1 MGIDLFS
8 NLQYIVRPIM
18 KRTTRKRAV
27 EKYSRRYSVIAGILL
42 VLVAALIIMSIVSF
56 SPSDYTAG
64 MNKILYSKELSN
76 RGGVAGAYL
85 ARFLIRKTGYLSL
98 LLTLILVIWGINRI
112 TGKNGLRTFKITVF
126 ILISYI
132 LLATL
137 VSLPIKSGENSIAGS
152 LGSSLAQL
160 AGNWFGSIGAYFVV
174 GAVLLL
180 VLTIATGLDIASV
193 FPHREKLPAHLKERK
208 SKVDSEQ
215 EKKRQELIEEY
226 KRSQEEKFRRFQKSE
241 SYGELRPG
249 ERLIPPPKVEEE
261 VEEFKPPAILR
272 KKAIE
277 ELESAAPETTAEEGK
292 KEEEQPAVP
301 KPHRIEEK
309 EAASI
314 EEKTETP
321 NELEEPSVQVAETS
335 GFQPPPVTLLELPLE
350 RVSVSDD
357 ELASKAKLLVDKLTS
372 FNVTGEVKRII
383 PGPVVTRFELKPDE
397 GIKVSRII
405 SLEDDLALAL
415 KARSVRILA
424 PVPGKDVVGIE
435 IPNDSRET
443 VHIRE
448 IIASKEFA
456 NNRSPLAFALG
467 KDVSGNP
474 VIADLDKMPH
484 LLVAGATGS
493 GKSVCINSIITSLIY
508 RNSPKELRFI
518 LIDPKRLEL
527 SLYNDIPYLAH
538 PVITE
543 HEYAKLALKQATEE
557 MDSRYRALEKLN
569 VRNLGEYNKKS
580 EEPLPFIVVVI
591 DELAD
596 LMVRGAAEVEENIT
610 RLAQMARAV
619 GIHLIVATQRPSVD
633 VITGLIK
640 ANFPARIA
648 FKTRSKIDSR
658 TIIDM
663 NGAEVLLGSGDMLF
677 LPPWRAE
684 PVRVH
689 GSYIS
694 TEETERLVEY
704 IKKFPNPYPQ
714 IQLKELEERQ
724 ARELVRD
731 ELFEEAAKIVVM
743 YQQGSSSFLQRKL
756 RVGYTRAASL
766 IDQLESAGIVGPH
779 EGSKAREVIPKT
791 LDELDDILNNL

>member
-1 MGIDLFS
+1 
-8 NLQYIVRPIM
+8 
-18 KRTTRKRAV
+18 
-27 EKYSRRYSVIAGILL
+27 
-42 VLVAALIIMSIVSF
+42 
-56 SPSDYTAG
+56 
-64 MNKILYSKELSN
+64 
-76 RGGVAGAYL
+76 
-85 ARFLIRKTGYLSL
+85 
-98 LLTLILVIWGINRI
+98 
-112 TGKNGLRTFKITVF
+112 
-126 ILISYI
+126 
-132 LLATL
+132 
-137 VSLPIKSGENSIAGS
+137 
-152 LGSSLAQL
+152 
-160 AGNWFGSIGAYFVV
+160 
-174 GAVLLL
+174 
-180 VLTIATGLDIASV
+180 
-193 FPHREKLPAHLKERK
+193 
-208 SKVDSEQ
+208 
-215 EKKRQELIEEY
+215 
-226 KRSQEEKFRRFQKSE
+226 
-241 SYGELRPG
+241 G

-301 KPHRIEEK
+301 KPHRVEEK

-321 NELEEPSVQVAETS
+321 NELEEPSVQVAETC

-456 NNRSPLAFALG
+456 NSRSPLAFALG

-508 RNSPKELRFI
+508 RNSPEELRFI

-543 HEYAKLALKQATEE
+543 HEYAKLILKWATDE
-557 MDSRYRALEKLN
+557 MDSRYRALEKLS

>member
-1 MGIDLFS
+1 
-8 NLQYIVRPIM
+8 M
-18 KRTTRKRAV
+18 KRTSRKKAIKR
-27 EKYSRRYSVIAGILL
+27 YSRRYSVIAGILL
-42 VLVAALIIMSIVSF
+42 ILVAVLLIISVVSF

-64 MNKILYSKELSN
+64 MGKILYSKELSN

-85 ARFLIRKTGYLSL
+85 AKFIIRRSGYLSL
-98 LLTLILVIWGINRI
+98 LLTLIIVIWGINRI
-112 TGKNGLRTFKITVF
+112 TGENTLRTFKASIF
-126 ILISYI
+126 ILVSYI

-137 VSLPIKSGENSIAGS
+137 VSLPIKSGENLIAGS
-152 LGSSLAQL
+152 LGDSFAQL
-160 AGNWFGSIGAYFVV
+160 AESWFGSVGAYLVV
-174 GAVLLL
+174 GVILLL
-180 VLTIATGLDIASV
+180 VLTLVTGVDIASI
-193 FPHREKLPAHLKERK
+193 FPHRERLPAHLRGKRSRGDNER
-208 SKVDSEQ
+208 
-215 EKKRQELIEEY
+215 EKRRQELIEEY
-226 KRSQEEKFRRFQKSE
+226 KRSQEEKFRRFQRAE
-241 SYGELRPG
+241 TYGELRPG
-249 ERLIPPPKVEEE
+249 ERHTQSKKVEEE
-261 VEEFKPPAILR
+261 LEEFKPPSILR
-272 KKAIE
+272 RKAIE
-277 ELESAAPETTAEEGK
+277 KLESFVSKTG
-292 KEEEQPAVP
+292 EEQPTVSESQGTEEETVST
-301 KPHRIEEK
+301 EEK
-309 EAASI
+309 VEVSGR
-314 EEKTETP
+314 P
-321 NELEEPSVQVAETS
+321 EEPSVQIAGTG
-335 GFQPPPVTLLELPLE
+335 GFQPPPVTLLDPPLE
-350 RVSVSDD
+350 SVSISDG
-357 ELASKAKLLVDKLTS
+357 ELAGKAKLLVDKLAS

-383 PGPVVTRFELKPDE
+383 PGPVVTRFEFKPDE
-397 GIKVSRII
+397 GIKVSKII

-424 PVPGKDVVGIE
+424 PVPGKDVVGVE
-435 IPNDSRET
+435 IPNNRRET
-443 VHIRE
+443 VHLRE
-448 IIASKEFA
+448 IIASKEFV
-456 NNRSPLAFALG
+456 NSESPLAFALG

-474 VIADLDKMPH
+474 VVAELDKMPH

-508 RNSPKELRFI
+508 KNPPKELRFI

-543 HEYAKLALKQATEE
+543 LKYAKLALKWATDE
-557 MDSRYRALEKLN
+557 MDSRYRALEKMS
-569 VRNLGEYNKKS
+569 VRNLIEYNQKS

-596 LMVRGAAEVEENIT
+596 LMVRGAAEVEESIT

-684 PVRVH
+684 PIRVH

-694 TEETERLVEY
+694 TEETERVVDC
-704 IKKFPNPYPQ
+704 IKRFPNPYPH
-714 IQLKELEERQ
+714 IQLEKLEERQ
-724 ARELVRD
+724 AKKLIRD
-731 ELFEEAAKIVVM
+731 ELFEEAARIIVM

-791 LDELDDILNNL
+791 LDELDEILRNL

>member
-1 MGIDLFS
+1 
-8 NLQYIVRPIM
+8 
-18 KRTTRKRAV
+18 
-27 EKYSRRYSVIAGILL
+27 
-42 VLVAALIIMSIVSF
+42 
-56 SPSDYTAG
+56 
-64 MNKILYSKELSN
+64 
-76 RGGVAGAYL
+76 VAGAYL

-301 KPHRIEEK
+301 KPHGIEEK
-309 EAASI
+309 ESASI

-321 NELEEPSVQVAETS
+321 NELEEPSVQVAETC

-448 IIASKEFA
+448 IIAT
-456 NNRSPLAFALG
+456 
-467 KDVSGNP
+467 D
-474 VIADLDKMPH
+474 
-484 LLVAGATGS
+484 
-493 GKSVCINSIITSLIY
+493 
-508 RNSPKELRFI
+508 
-518 LIDPKRLEL
+518 
-527 SLYNDIPYLAH
+527 
-538 PVITE
+538 
-543 HEYAKLALKQATEE
+543 E
-557 MDSRYRALEKLN
+557 MDSRYRALEKLS

>member
-8 NLQYIVRPIM
+8 NLQYIVRLTM

-301 KPHRIEEK
+301 KPHGIEEK
-309 EAASI
+309 ESASI

-335 GFQPPPVTLLELPLE
+335 RFQPPPVTLLELPLE

-456 NNRSPLAFALG
+456 NSRSPLAFALG

-543 HEYAKLALKQATEE
+543 HEYAKLILKWATDE
-557 MDSRYRALEKLN
+557 MDSRYRALEKLS